1 MEENKRIHTAKEEWD
16 AYSDEY
22 FAENA
27 SEEIVGRI
35 IEDPSWAFPA
45 PVWDMILS
53 SYPNLRGKNVLVP
66 SSGDNAAVFAFH
78 LLGAAVTSAD
88 ISERQL
94 ENARRIAAVHGWDI
108 RFVCDDSMS
117 LAKIEDGMYDLVY
130 TSNGVHVWIPDLLSM
145 YRSFHRVLNKDGQH
159 IMYEVHPVIR
169 PFGDDEVPLITVRKP
184 YENIHFTDNVPKF
197 AWRIQDIFNAAF
209 DAGFK
214 ITHME
219 EFHPGKNDND
229 LWFYKNQAHAEADNY
244 MKFDW
249 KQNPWA
255 VLPQWIGFSARKYGG
270 NI

>member
-1 MEENKRIHTAKEEWD
+1 MSENKRIHTAREEWN
-16 AYSDEY
+16 AYSNEY

-35 IEDPSWAFPA
+35 IKDPSRAFPA
-45 PVWDMILS
+45 PVRDMIRS
-53 SYPNLRGKNVLVP
+53 AYPDIRGKKVLVP

-78 LLGAAVTSAD
+78 LLGAAVTSSD
-88 ISERQL
+88 ISEQQL
-94 ENARRIAAVHGWDI
+94 KNAGQIASAHGWDI

-117 LAKIEDGMYDLVY
+117 LTKIEDGNFDLVY

-145 YRSFHRVLNKDGQH
+145 YRSFHRVLKKDGQY

-169 PFGDDEVPLITVRKP
+169 PFGDDEAPFITVRKP
-184 YENIHFTDNVPKF
+184 YENIDLTDDVPKF
-197 AWRIQDIFNAAF
+197 HWRIQDIFNAAF
-209 DAGFK
+209 DAGFD

-219 EFHPGKNDND
+219 EFHPDKNDHS
-229 LWFYKNQAHAEADNY
+229 LWFYKNQAQAEADNY

-255 VLPQWIGFSARKYGG
+255 VLPQWIGFSARKDGG

>member
-1 MEENKRIHTAKEEWD
+1 MKKNNRVHTAKEEWD
-16 AYSDEY
+16 ACSDEY

-27 SEEIVGRI
+27 SGETIRRI
-35 IEDPSWAFPA
+35 IQDPTWAFPA
-45 PVWDMILS
+45 PVWDMIRS
-53 SYPNLRGKNVLVP
+53 SYPNLRGRNVLVP

-78 LLGAAVTSAD
+78 LLGATVTSAD

-117 LAKIEDGMYDLVY
+117 LTKIEDGTYDLVY
-130 TSNGVHVWIPDLLSM
+130 TSNGVHVWISDLLSM
-145 YRSFHRVLNKDGQH
+145 YRSFHRVLKKDGWYV
-159 IMYEVHPVIR
+159 MFEVHPVIR
-169 PFGDDEVPLITVRKP
+169 PFGDDKVPIIAVRKP
-184 YENIHFTDNVPKF
+184 YENIDIIADVPKF
-197 AWRIQDIFNAAF
+197 HWRIQDIFNVAF

-214 ITHME
+214 ITHKE
-219 EFHPGKNDND
+219 EFHPDKNDHS
-229 LWFYKNQAHAEADNY
+229 LWFYKNHAQAEADNY

-255 VLPQWIGFSARKYGG
+255 ALPQWIGFLAKKEVR